1 MSAKVHESVQPV
13 QVSTTVFDQ
22 LGKISLVHLEPE
34 MTIRPEEI
42 YGSIINKDPPNIRQ
56 KLAEILGLHSIAIC
70 FDKVTDG
77 RPYSLALRLRE
88 IGFRGEIHAVGSVNQ
103 EILHHLVRVGF
114 THVHLS
120 GGAKAVSPEIVRPFS
135 FEYQKILGV

>member
-1 MSAKVHESVQPV
+1 VLFRSP
-13 QVSTTVFDQ
+13 
-22 LGKISLVHLEPE
+22 
-34 MTIRPEEI
+34 
-42 YGSIINKDPPNIRQ
+42 
-56 KLAEILGLHSIAIC
+56 KLAGILSLPSIAIR

-114 THVHLS
+114 SHVHLS
-120 GGAKAVSPEIVRPFS
+120 EGVKAISPEIVRPFS
-135 FEYQKILGV
+135 FAYQKILGV